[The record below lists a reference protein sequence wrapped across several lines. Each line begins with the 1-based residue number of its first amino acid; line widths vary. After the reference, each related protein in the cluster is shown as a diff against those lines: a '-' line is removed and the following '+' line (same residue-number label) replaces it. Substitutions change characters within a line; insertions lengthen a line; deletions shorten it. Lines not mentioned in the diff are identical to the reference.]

1 MKQKITLALI
11 ITMLLLP
18 INGVAQ
24 TGEYSSEIRPGIGV
38 VWDVE
43 IATNFSMYYTGG
55 GYCAVENDSTMA
67 FVITDVDE
75 EVSGFLELGNVTV
88 ETNDT
93 MAALDLTLGIW
104 PSWLT
109 GLFVEVGEYSI
120 ETLNETAYAAA
131 ERVSGNW
138 MNGTMSSYYENITVG
153 QVEYTCIVFDY
164 EQDPPGTQVT
174 HLAYSLANGILVE
187 ADTSVTFGSTFRL
200 KVTLHSVDIPG
211 PVDVTVNV
219 GSLIII
225 GGIMGGGLLAVV
237 VLVYIRQSRQ

>member
-1 MKQKITLALI
+1 MKQKIALVLVITLF
-11 ITMLLLP
+11 LLP
-18 INGVAQ
+18 ANGDAQ
-24 TGEYSSEIRPGIGV
+24 TGEFGPGVAPGTAVI
-38 VWDVE
+38 WDVE
-43 IATNFSMYYTGG
+43 IATNFSMYYTDG
-55 GYCAVENDSTMA
+55 GYCTVENESTMSFA
-67 FVITDVDE
+67 ISSVDD

-93 MAALDLTLGIW
+93 MIALDLTLGIW

-109 GLFVEVGEYSI
+109 GLFVEVGEENI
-120 ETLNETAYAAA
+120 NNLNETAYAAA

-138 MNGTMSSYYENITVG
+138 MNGTMSSHYENITVG

-174 HLAYSLANGILVE
+174 HLAYTLTEGILIE

-200 KVTLHSVDIPG
+200 KVTLRELGIPG
-211 PVDVTVNV
+211 PVDMTVDL

-225 GGIMGGGLLAVV
+225 SGIIGGGLLAIV
-237 VLVYIRQSRQ
+237 VLVKIGKSRQ